1 MPPKTQVNSATGI
14 MGVTGSGKSSLLAT
28 LAKYVWRR
36 WHKVTLYYNSDGGG
50 FPAEVQACVAL
61 GIMRVFRMY
70 TRDPNDQGLSFETC
84 QRACQGWWP
93 KRIDPATGEVAP
105 GVEMIPPVA
114 LRFEMRCPEG
124 HVVKTVPSEA
134 LLTPGICPQCRKPIT
149 KADMRVT
156 KTVARNK
163 GFEDV
168 GAVMYDGLSSMLAW
182 EMRDMGHRAGRLEL
196 KGEESSI
203 GGKVS
208 SGDLKFGGSTRSHV
222 GFVQARGEE
231 LVHITLGI
239 PNLVVP
245 PTFTMLTHEDVD
257 ERSLSIIGP
266 KIAGRAKTDEAPQ
279 WFGNMLE
286 TAKITALQGNGEQ
299 RILYLNEFTD
309 ARAVRHLCK
318 HRGSPGT
325 MPAYLIDPPEDP
337 AHPELA
343 FTGFNLGLF
352 FEMLDGALD
361 RRIEEVK
368 AEFPDAPG
376 LPEGIVEVGDNSIQS
391 APQPSQE
398 ASGPI
403 AVSTGPAT
411 LSTPSAQPP
420 VAAPPAAAAPRGRK
434 RAAAAG
440 PPPAAASPAV
450 SAPAGDT
457 PASEA
462 STPPPVAETA
472 AAPVPAAT
480 APAPVPTPTPAAT
493 APATAPPAPSGVVRP
508 GVAPPPGRRPSTPA
522 PSHPAA
528 ATAAVPTTATP
539 TPPVPGGT
547 PAGMTVTG
555 PAAARPTA
563 VSPRAPAAAPRPPA
577 ARAAAPP
584 AAVPPATTTTPQ

>member
-50 FPAEVQACVAL
+50 FPAEIQACVAL

-124 HVVKTVPSEA
+124 HVVKIVPSEA
-134 LLTPGICPQCRKPIT
+134 LLTPTVCPQCRKPVT
-149 KADMRVT
+149 KADMRVS

-168 GAVMYDGLSSMLAW
+168 GAVQYDGLSSMLAW

-286 TAKITALQGNGEQ
+286 TAKIPALQGNGEQ

-309 ARAVRHLCK
+309 PRGVRHLCK

-337 AHPELA
+337 ARPDLA

-391 APQPSQE
+391 APMNTQE
-398 ASGPI
+398 GTGPT
-403 AVSTGPAT
+403 AMSTGPAT
-411 LSTPSAQPP
+411 LSTPPATQAP
-420 VAAPPAAAAPRGRK
+420 VAPPAAAAPRGRK
-434 RAAAAG
+434 RTAAVPP
-440 PPPAAASPAV
+440 PPPAQPAIPAATSPAV
-450 SAPAGDT
+450 SAPPGA
-457 PASEA
+457 PLAPEA
-462 STPPPVAETA
+462 STPAPVAETA

-480 APAPVPTPTPAAT
+480 APAPVPTPTPAPT
-493 APATAPPAPSGVVRP
+493 PPVTAPPALSGAVRP
-508 GVAPPPGRRPSTPA
+508 GVAPPPGRRPSAPA

-528 ATAAVPTTATP
+528 AAVAAPTTATP

-577 ARAAAPP
+577 ARAA
-584 AAVPPATTTTPQ
+584 TTTPQ

>member
-1 MPPKTQVNSATGI
+1 MPRKTQVNSATGI
-14 MGVTGSGKSSLLAT
+14 MGTSGTGKSSLLAT
-28 LAKYVWRR
+28 LAKYVYRR
-36 WHKVTLYYNSDGGG
+36 WGKVTLYYNSDGGG
-50 FPAEVQACVAL
+50 FPAEIQACIAI

-70 TRDPNDQGLSFETC
+70 TRDPNDAGLSFETC

-93 KRIDPATGEVAP
+93 KRINPATGEVPP
-105 GVEMIPPVA
+105 GVEMVPPVV
-114 LRFEMRCPEG
+114 LHFEMRCPDG
-124 HVVKTVPSEA
+124 HVVKTVPAEA
-134 LLTPGICPQCRKPIT
+134 LLTPSICPACKKPVT

-231 LVHITLGI
+231 LVHVTLGI

-286 TAKITALQGNGEQ
+286 TAKIPALQGNGEQ
-299 RILYLNEFTD
+299 RILYLAEFTD
-309 ARAVRHLCK
+309 TRGVRHLCK

-337 AHPELA
+337 ARPDLA

-361 RRIEEVK
+361 KRIEEVK
-368 AEFPDAPG
+368 AEFPNAPG
-376 LPEGIVEVGDNSIQS
+376 LPEGIVEIGEATMQQAPTS
-391 APQPSQE
+391 ATPV
-398 ASGPI
+398 I
-403 AVSTGPAT
+403 STGPAT
-411 LSTPSAQPP
+411 LTPGQPVTSATP
-420 VAAPPAAAAPRGRK
+420 VVPPAAA
-434 RAAAAG
+434 
-440 PPPAAASPAV
+440 
-450 SAPAGDT
+450 
-457 PASEA
+457 
-462 STPPPVAETA
+462 PVA
-472 AAPVPAAT
+472 AAPKGRRKAPVAGSSAIPPPTPVVPAT
-480 APAPVPTPTPAAT
+480 EAPAAQPTPVHAAAPMLAPAA
-493 APATAPPAPSGVVRP
+493 PV
-508 GVAPPPGRRPSTPA
+508 STPA
-522 PSHPAA
+522 PSPALVA
-528 ATAAVPTTATP
+528 PTLP
-539 TPPVPGGT
+539 TPPVGT
-547 PAGMTVTG
+547 PAVAGPVQAPPSAPRPAGVAPPAGRRPSAAPASATPGTLPGMGVTG
-555 PAAARPTA
+555 PAAPRPAATA
-563 VSPRAPAAAPRPPA
+563 PRAPAAAPRPPA
-577 ARAAAPP
+577 AARP
-584 AAVPPATTTTPQ
+584 AVPPGMPGPASPTT